1 VKPLACMTLLMGMA
15 VSLQAQLLSFGEMT
29 LGGNAQ
35 TRVLNVVLTSQGA
48 QVAGVQF
55 DIGYDPTQL
64 TVVAALGSSAIA
76 ASKELSTT
84 TLPAAFNP
92 IPSGQVLASG
102 QRVIITGV
110 GLSDSAVAAT
120 AANLIADGVVATLT
134 LTIAANASTTGQ
146 GVTLA
151 NVAAT
156 TPGGSSIPAS
166 SLPLIVGDGSNAN
179 NGPVNLYTSYLVG
192 DLSPFTGN
200 AAPGFGDYT
209 LNILDLIQELFGV
222 TGLAVPPACS
232 DRFDAM
238 DTSPVDTATT
248 RGGDGVLNILDLI
261 EELFRDTSLD
271 QTRPV
276 RTSSGGVCIAGQLKG
291 KTVQT
296 SRAVRAPLET
306 QGTLVLGPAEGSG
319 TAQDQVPVYLQAG
332 RDLVRVALAFGLGD
346 QQSQLR
352 FQAAPGMTPSL
363 VEDNQTG
370 IVAAA
375 WLEGLNVRAG
385 QRLLLGH
392 IVGPSG
398 SAANL
403 KVFGVSAGGLNDRS
417 EVGLEVSGAALV
429 QR

>member
-1 VKPLACMTLLMGMA
+1 MLLGMA

-35 TRVLNVVLTSQGA
+35 TRILNVVLTSQGA

-84 TLPAAFNP
+84 TLPAAYNP
-92 IPSGQVLASG
+92 IPSGTLLTSG

-110 GLSDSAVAAT
+110 GLSDLSVAAT
-120 AANLIADGVVATLT
+120 AANVIADGVVATLT

-156 TPGGSSIPAS
+156 TPGGSNISAA
-166 SLPLIVGDGSNAN
+166 SLPLIVGAGSNAN

-192 DLSPFTGN
+192 DVYPFTGN
-200 AAPGFGDYT
+200 VAPGFGDYT
-209 LNILDLIQELFGV
+209 LNVLDLIQELFGV
-222 TGLAVPPACS
+222 TGLSAPPACT

-238 DTSPVDTATT
+238 DTYPVDTATT

-261 EELFRDTSLD
+261 EELFRDTNLD

-276 RTSSGGVCIAGQLKG
+276 RTSSGGVCIAGQTTG
-291 KTVQT
+291 KAVRT
-296 SRAVRAPLET
+296 SPSAARAPLEM

-332 RDLVRVALAFGLGD
+332 RDLIRVALAFGLGD

-352 FQAAPGMTPSL
+352 FQAAPGITPSL
-363 VEDNQTG
+363 VEDKQTG

-385 QRLLLGH
+385 QRLLLGY